1 MEDGKTE
8 EGWAPLPLPCPP
20 SMGAGSRD
28 SGASFSEA
36 SISPKNGK
44 VPNSLDAQRPGPLMT
59 HICQRVCLVL
69 GGGGGGGQFS
79 IGPQGHAWLHMA
91 QMWHVVQG
99 MTAADGRDSLY

>member
-69 GGGGGGGQFS
+69 GGGGGGGS
-79 IGPQGHAWLHMA
+79 SP
-91 QMWHVVQG
+91 
-99 MTAADGRDSLY
+99 

>member
-69 GGGGGGGQFS
+69 GRGGS
-79 IGPQGHAWLHMA
+79 SPQGPKGMHGSTWPRCG
-91 QMWHVVQG
+91 MWFRG
-99 MTAADGRDSLY
+99 

>member
-8 EGWAPLPLPCPP
+8 EGWVPLPLPCPP
-20 SMGAGSRD
+20 CMGAGSRD

-36 SISPKNGK
+36 SIPPKNGK

-69 GGGGGGGQFS
+69 GR
-79 IGPQGHAWLHMA
+79 PQGHAWLPMA

-99 MTAADGRDSLY
+99 MTAGDGRDSLY